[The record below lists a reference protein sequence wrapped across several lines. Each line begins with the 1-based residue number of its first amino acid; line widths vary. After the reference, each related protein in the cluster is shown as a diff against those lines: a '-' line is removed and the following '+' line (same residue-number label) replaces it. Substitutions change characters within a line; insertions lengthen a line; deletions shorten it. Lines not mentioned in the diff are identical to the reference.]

1 MKNLPK
7 TMMAV
12 AIITVFTTFVGCGK
26 TQQEAVE
33 ATNEQEA
40 VEATTE
46 QEAVEADTQQE
57 AVEATNEQEV
67 VEADTQE
74 EPVEATTEQV
84 IEAATEQEA
93 PPEDADFAYVYK
105 DGYTILVY
113 QEEGY
118 SLLVVPDG
126 SKNNLD
132 TNIPQELV
140 GKTVYEGKIP
150 SEGEEWIFEWVEPMR
165 ELHDIGFF

>member
-1 MKNLPK
+1 MKKNLRK
-7 TMMAV
+7 LMMAIV
-12 AIITVFTTFVGCGK
+12 IIAVFTTFVGCGK
-26 TQQEAVE
+26 QTQ
-33 ATNEQEA
+33 A

-46 QEAVEADTQQE
+46 QTAEAATQEAVEADTQEEAAEVATEQTAEAATQE
-57 AVEATNEQEV
+57 AVEAG
-67 VEADTQE
+67 
-74 EPVEATTEQV
+74 TEQV
-84 IEAATEQEA
+84 A

-113 QEEGY
+113 QEDGY
-118 SLLVVPDG
+118 SILVVPDG

-140 GKTVYEGKIP
+140 GKTVYEGEIP